1 MTVKSLRKEYF
12 QKSRIF
18 LYPMLE
24 IKKGST
30 ILPEQTYLAWEEL
43 IKPTERKLICL
54 YDIEDTDNFKTFEK
68 SKLFGNKKFDNFMES
83 NDDKGVYIFTLD
95 DIKEDFDLFIKGKY
109 SLTSD
114 AFKTKILNY
123 YGQNS
128 TSYEIVMSYLY
139 PEKYFDTYSKLLNVD
154 VDLLKAVGELCAP
167 INFEKETLTL
177 RTEDLKI
184 PDIII

>member
-1 MTVKSLRKEYF
+1 MTIKNLRKEYF

-43 IKPTERKLICL
+43 INPEDRKLICL
-54 YDIEDTDNFKTFEK
+54 YSMENTDMFKTFER
-68 SKLFGNKKFDNFMES
+68 SKLFGNRKFDNFMQS
-83 NDDKGVYIFTLD
+83 KNDKGIYIFTLD
-95 DIKEDFDLFIKGKY
+95 DIKEDFDLFIQGKY

-114 AFKTKILNY
+114 VFKNKILNY

-139 PEKYFDTYSKLLNVD
+139 PEKYFETYSKLLNVD
-154 VDLLKAVGELCAP
+154 VNLLKSVGELCAP

-177 RTEDLKI
+177 KTEDLKI

>member
-1 MTVKSLRKEYF
+1 MTIKNLRKEYF

-43 IKPTERKLICL
+43 IKPDDRKLICL
-54 YDIEDTDNFKTFEK
+54 YTMEDTDTFKTFEK
-68 SKLFGNKKFDNFMES
+68 SKLFGNKKFDNFMEAK
-83 NDDKGVYIFTLD
+83 NDKGVYIFTLED
-95 DIKEDFDLFIKGKY
+95 MKEDFDLFIKGKY

-114 AFKTKILNY
+114 AFKTKILTY
-123 YGQNS
+123 YGQS
-128 TSYEIVMSYLY
+128 SASYEIVMSYLY

-154 VDLLKAVGELCAP
+154 VKLLKSVGELCAP

-177 RTEDLKI
+177 KTEDLKR

>member
-1 MTVKSLRKEYF
+1 MTIKNLRKEYF

-30 ILPEQTYLAWEEL
+30 ILPEQTYIAWEEL
-43 IKPTERKLICL
+43 LKPEDRKLICL
-54 YDIEDTDNFKTFEK
+54 YQMENTDAFKTFEK
-68 SKLFGNKKFDNFMES
+68 SKLFGNKKFDNFMETQD
-83 NDDKGVYIFTLD
+83 NKALYIFTLD
-95 DIKEDFDLFIKGKY
+95 DLKEDYDLFIKGKY

-114 AFKTKILNY
+114 AFKTKILTY

-128 TSYEIVMSYLY
+128 TTYEIVMSYLY
-139 PEKYFDTYSKLLNVD
+139 PEDYFETYSKLLNVD
-154 VDLLKAVGELCAP
+154 VKILKQVGELCAP

-177 RTEDLKI
+177 KTEDLKI